1 MVKKLGSHLK
11 EYKTAALI
19 TPVCMILEV
28 IAETITPRLM
38 GLLVDNGVEAGN
50 IGYIIRIGLLMLLC
64 ALFGLAAG
72 LFGGFTAARASTGFA
87 KNLRKAMYE
96 NIQTF
101 SFSNIDKFST
111 AGLITRL
118 TTDVTNVQNAFQMI
132 IRMSFRA
139 PFSLIFAMTAAFL
152 VSARIACVYLI
163 AVLILAA
170 VIITIMLSA
179 MKSFRQVFKKYDELN
194 ETVQENVNAIRV
206 VKAYVREDYE
216 KTRMYKA
223 CENIYNLFVNAESKV
238 VLNAPVMMTAIYTCI
253 LVISWLGAHM
263 IVNSE
268 LTTGELMTLLTYCM
282 NILMNLMMLSMIFV
296 MVSISMASG
305 ERIVEVLD
313 EKADIVNPESPVTK
327 VNDGSIEFEDVDFSY
342 YKESESPVLKDI
354 TLKIKSGETIGIIG
368 GTGSGKT
375 TLVNLI
381 CRLYDVDRGKVKV
394 GGRNVKEYDLETLR
408 NEVAVVLQK
417 NVLFSGTIYENL
429 CWGLTG
435 QDRGALHRIGL
446 HNYEAGNPGTS
457 LKETDN
463 EMNGD
468 PDVTVKDNIP
478 ESVKEECRRA
488 CRLACADEF
497 IERMPDKYDTY
508 IEQGGTNVSGGQKQR
523 LCIARALL
531 KKPKI
536 LILDDSTS
544 AVDTATDA
552 RIRHA
557 FYEEIPDTTK
567 IIIAQRV
574 SSVMDADRIIVMDD
588 GRINGIGTHE
598 ELLNNNDIYHDVY
611 ESQTGERDFDKPESD
626 APSTDPQTGIMDETC
641 TVYREDEEYTAAE
654 NNKKDSETDKE
665 SGVSENG

>member
-1 MVKKLGSHLK
+1 
-11 EYKTAALI
+11 
-19 TPVCMILEV
+19 MILEV

-38 GLLVDNGVEAGN
+38 GLLVDNGVEKGDVS
-50 IGYIIRIGLLMLLC
+50 YIIRIGLLMLLC
-64 ALFGLAAG
+64 AVFGLAAG
-72 LFGGFTAARASTGFA
+72 LAGGFTAATASTGFA

-152 VSARIACVYLI
+152 VSARVARVYLI
-163 AVLILAA
+163 AVIILAA
-170 VIITIMLSA
+170 IIITIMLSA

-216 KTRMYKA
+216 KSRMQKA

-238 VLNAPVMMTAIYTCI
+238 VLNGPVMMTAIYTCI

-263 IVNSE
+263 IVSDE

-313 EKADIVNPESPVTK
+313 ESADIVNPENPVTEVK
-327 VNDGSIEFEDVDFSY
+327 DGSIEFNDVDFSY
-342 YKESESPVLKDI
+342 YKESEAPVLKDI
-354 TLKIKSGETIGIIG
+354 TLKIGSGETIGIIG

-381 CRLYDVDRGKVKV
+381 CRLYDVMQGKVKV
-394 GGRNVKEYDLETLR
+394 GGRDVKEYDLETLR
-408 NEVAVVLQK
+408 NAVAVVLQK

-429 CWGLTG
+429 LWGMNKSGDISHEPLTEEIK
-435 QDRGALHRIGL
+435 A
-446 HNYEAGNPGTS
+446 
-457 LKETDN
+457 
-463 EMNGD
+463 
-468 PDVTVKDNIP
+468 
-478 ESVKEECRRA
+478 ECRRA
-488 CRLACADEF
+488 CVLACADEF
-497 IERMPDKYDTY
+497 IE
-508 IEQGGTNVSGGQKQR
+508 
-523 LCIARALL
+523 
-531 KKPKI
+531 
-536 LILDDSTS
+536 
-544 AVDTATDA
+544 
-552 RIRHA
+552 
-557 FYEEIPDTTK
+557 
-567 IIIAQRV
+567 
-574 SSVMDADRIIVMDD
+574 
-588 GRINGIGTHE
+588 
-598 ELLNNNDIYHDVY
+598 
-611 ESQTGERDFDKPESD
+611 
-626 APSTDPQTGIMDETC
+626 
-641 TVYREDEEYTAAE
+641 
-654 NNKKDSETDKE
+654 
-665 SGVSENG
+665 